1 LTLLIISI
9 YNTVMQQLIPRPN
22 LIKRIRQ
29 YLEESPVT
37 VLLGTRQTGK
47 TTLAR
52 MVSEAYDQAHFF
64 DLEQAAGRAA
74 LTTPELTLGEAKG
87 LVVID
92 EVQRLP
98 SLFEVLRPLCDRP
111 DHPAK
116 FLLLGSASPDLVR
129 GVSETLAGRALF
141 IQVGGFSLDE
151 VGKEQQN
158 RLWLRGGFPRAFLAA
173 NDGAAGRWL
182 EGFAATFLER
192 DIPQL
197 GLRVP
202 AEALRR
208 FWMMTAHYHG
218 QIWNAA
224 ELARSL
230 DVNPKTARHYLDIL
244 HGAYV
249 LRVLPPWFENL
260 GKRQVKAP
268 KVYVRDSGLL
278 HYLLGIG
285 STTELRSHPHYGA
298 SWEGFALEQVLQLW
312 GDRDAYFWS
321 TQRGAELDLLLMR
334 KGKRIGFEFKCSDAP
349 TLTRAMHIALEDLRL
364 EKLYVVYPGKE
375 RYSMHERV
383 EALPLAYAY

>member
-1 LTLLIISI
+1 M
-9 YNTVMQQLIPRPN
+9 VAEE
-22 LIKRIRQ
+22 IK
-29 YLEESPVT
+29 PV
-37 VLLGTRQTGK
+37 
-47 TTLAR
+47 
-52 MVSEAYDQAHFF
+52 HFF
-64 DLEQAAGRAA
+64 DLEQASGRAA
-74 LTTPELTLGEAKG
+74 LATPELILSEAQG

-98 SLFEVLRPLCDRP
+98 SLFEVLRPPCDRT
-111 DHPAK
+111 DNPAK

-129 GVSETLAGRALF
+129 GVSETLAGRAFF
-141 IQVGGFSLDE
+141 IQVAGFSLDE

-158 RLWLRGGFPRAFLAA
+158 RLWLRGGFPRAFLAT

-182 EGFAATFLER
+182 EGFATTFLER

-197 GLRVP
+197 GLRIP

-208 FWMMTAHYHG
+208 FWTMTAHYHG
-218 QIWNAA
+218 QIWNGS

-230 DVNPKTARHYLDIL
+230 DVTPKTPRHYLGIL
-244 HGAYV
+244 QGAYI

-260 GKRQVKAP
+260 KKRQIKAF
-268 KVYVRDSGLL
+268 KVYMRDSGLW

-285 STTELRSHPHYGA
+285 SLEELRSHPRYGA

-321 TQRGAELDLLLMR
+321 TQRGAELDLLLLR
-334 KGKRIGFEFKCSDAP
+334 KGRRIGFEFKCTDAP
-349 TLTRAMHIALEDLRL
+349 GLTKAMHVALEDLQL

-375 RYSMHERV
+375 RYPLRERV
-383 EALPLAYAY
+383 EALPLADLPALRADTR

>member
-1 LTLLIISI
+1 
-9 YNTVMQQLIPRPN
+9 MQQLIPRPR
-22 LIKRIRQ
+22 LVDRTRQ

-37 VLLGTRQTGK
+37 VLLGARQTGK

-52 MVSEAYDQAHFF
+52 MVSQARDPVHFF

-74 LTTPELTLGEAKG
+74 LATPDLTLGDAEG

-92 EVQRLP
+92 EIQRLP

-111 DHPAK
+111 ENPAK
-116 FLLLGSASPDLVR
+116 FLLLGSASPDLIR

-141 IQVGGFSLDE
+141 IQVAGFSLDE

-173 NDGAAGRWL
+173 SDGAAERWL

-192 DIPQL
+192 DVPQM

-202 AEALRR
+202 AEALSR
-208 FWMMTAHYHG
+208 FWNMTAHYHG
-218 QIWNAA
+218 QIWNGA

-244 HGAYV
+244 QGGYV
-249 LRVLPPWFENL
+249 LRVLPPWHENL
-260 GKRQVKAP
+260 KKRQVKAP

-278 HYLLGIG
+278 HHLLGIG
-285 STTELRSHPHYGA
+285 SLAALRSHPRYGA
-298 SWEGFALEQVLQLW
+298 SWEGFALEQVLQWW

-321 TQRGAELDLLLMR
+321 TQRGAELDLLVMR
-334 KGKRIGFEFKCSDAP
+334 KGRRIGFEFKCTDAP
-349 TLTRAMHIALEDLRL
+349 TLSRAMHVALEDLRL

-375 RYSMHERV
+375 RYPLHERV
-383 EALPLAYAY
+383 EALPLADLPGRFIRR

>member
-1 LTLLIISI
+1 
-9 YNTVMQQLIPRPN
+9 MQHLIPRPR
-22 LIKRIRQ
+22 LKKRIRQ
-29 YLEESPVT
+29 DLEESQVT
-37 VLLGTRQTGK
+37 VLLGARQTGK

-52 MVSEAYDQAHFF
+52 MVSEEYDPVHFF
-64 DLEQAAGRAA
+64 DLEQSAGRAA
-74 LTTPELTLGEAKG
+74 LATPELTLGDAVG

-111 DHPAK
+111 DNPAK
-116 FLLLGSASPDLVR
+116 FLLLGGASPDLVR

-141 IQVGGFSLDE
+141 VQVAGFSIDE
-151 VGKEQQN
+151 VGQEQQN

-173 NDGAAGRWL
+173 SDGAARRWL

-244 HGAYV
+244 QGAYV

-260 GKRQVKAP
+260 KKRQVKAL

-285 STTELRSHPHYGA
+285 SLAELRSHPRYGA
-298 SWEGFALEQVLQLW
+298 SWEGFALEQVLHLW
-312 GDRDAYFWS
+312 GDRDAFFWS

-334 KGKRIGFEFKCSDAP
+334 KGRRTGFEFKCTDAP
-349 TLTRAMHIALEDLRL
+349 TLTKSMHIALEDLRV
-364 EKLYVVYPGKE
+364 EKIYVVYPGKK
-375 RYSMHERV
+375 RYPLHKRV
-383 EALPLAYAY
+383 EALPLTDLPGLKLER